1 MSRRPRIS
9 VIVTAYNRVAM
20 VGDAIASVLRQTM
33 ADFELIVVDD
43 GSTDRTVEIVKAI
56 DDPRI
61 RLIVHEWNRGVQH
74 ARNSGL
80 EAARGEYVA
89 WLDSDDLARPRRL
102 EIEADYLDAHP
113 EIAMIGSAAGTI
125 RAGGGRSRLPRARA
139 SCHEQI
145 AAMLLFRSALL
156 QSSLMGRA
164 DILKQY
170 PYRSDFPV
178 CEDLDQ
184 FIRLARDHRV
194 ANLPQVLV
202 DRRMHTGQAV
212 NRRAAM
218 IVEKKRLLLGE
229 QLRALGIDPDPE
241 ELDRHILLGRT
252 RGTPLSKE
260 FLDWSEQWLTNIL
273 AANRSRQVY
282 DGAGLE
288 HAVGFIWRR
297 ACLAALRGGHPLG
310 AFARAFR
317 QPRLRQRDDPR
328 S

>member
-1 MSRRPRIS
+1 MSRTPRVS
-9 VIVTAYNRVAM
+9 VIVTAFNREAM
-20 VGDAIASVLRQTM
+20 IGDAIASVLAQTM

-43 GSTDRTVEIVKAI
+43 GSTDRTVDVVRAI

-61 RLIVHEWNRGVQH
+61 RLIAHGRNRGTQH

-80 EAARGEYVA
+80 EAAAGRYVA

-102 EIEADYLDAHP
+102 EIEADYLDANP
-113 EIAMIGSAAGTI
+113 DIAMVGSAAGTI
-125 RAGGGRSRLPRARA
+125 RADGRRSWLPRARPA
-139 SCHEQI
+139 SHEQI
-145 AAMLLFRSALL
+145 AALLLFRSALL
-156 QSSLMGRA
+156 QSSIMGRA
-164 DILKQY
+164 EILQRY
-170 PYRSDFPV
+170 PYRDEFPV
-178 CEDLDQ
+178 CQDLDL
-184 FIRLARDHRV
+184 FIRLVRDHRV
-194 ANLPQVLV
+194 ANLTQLLV
-202 DRRMHTGQAV
+202 DRRMHAGQAV

-229 QLRALGIDPDPE
+229 QLCALGIDPDPE
-241 ELDRHILLGRT
+241 DLDRHILLGRT

-282 DGAGLE
+282 DGEGLE

-310 AFARAFR
+310 AVARAFR
-317 QPRLRQRDDPR
+317 RP
-328 S
+328 SVSKT

>member
-1 MSRRPRIS
+1 MSRRPRVS
-9 VIVTAYNRVAM
+9 VIVTAFNREAM
-20 VGDAIASVLRQTM
+20 VGDAIASVFGQTM

-43 GSTDRTVEIVKAI
+43 GSSDRTIEIVTAI

-61 RLIVHEWNRGVQH
+61 RLIAHERNRGVQH
-74 ARNSGL
+74 ARNTGL
-80 EAARGEYVA
+80 DAARGGYVA

-125 RAGGGRSRLPRARA
+125 RAGGRRSWVPRARA
-139 SCHEQI
+139 SSHEQI
-145 AAMLLFRSALL
+145 AALLLFRSALL

-164 DILKQY
+164 DILKHY
-170 PYRSDFPV
+170 PYRANFPV

-218 IVEKKRLLLGE
+218 IVERKRVLLGE
-229 QLRALGIDPDPE
+229 QLRRLGIEPSAE
-241 ELDRHILLGRT
+241 NLDRHILLGRT
-252 RGTPLSKE
+252 RGAALNRE
-260 FLDWSEQWLTNIL
+260 FLEWSERWLKTIL
-273 AANRSRQVY
+273 SANRSRQVY
-282 DGAGLE
+282 DARGLDY
-288 HAVGFIWRR
+288 AVGFVWRR
-297 ACLAALRGGHPLG
+297 ACLAALRGPNPVG
-310 AFARAFR
+310 AAARMLR
-317 QPRLRQRDDPR
+317 QPHIK
-328 S
+328 